1 MESSQADL
9 IRDHITKQIA
19 NGVDYKNRSAK
30 RADVQEFIKNHPEL
44 KGSEKNISDHFGKI
58 LKSIAKENKI
68 PTEQVGIKPR
78 TPKVNQSMISQ
89 MSDMDATIEPRPQA
103 VLVGAPQVAQ
113 PQISGQPVQ
122 EGQKM
127 PVQYDEKG
135 VSATID
141 AFYLILRS
149 GFAPESDLLSD
160 EEKTSLGRMWT
171 PIFQRYF
178 TEDYQ
183 VIGVAVIGTAGILI
197 PKLAKGRKI
206 KKEKESK
213 EKEEKQPES

>member
-1 MESSQADL
+1 MEASQADL
-9 IRDHITKQIA
+9 IRQHITDQLA
-19 NGVDYKNRSAK
+19 RGVDYKNKSTR
-30 RADVQEFIKNHPEL
+30 RTDVQEFIKNHPEL

-58 LKSIAKENKI
+58 LKSIAKDNKI
-68 PTEQVGIKPR
+68 PTEQIGIKPR
-78 TPKVNQSMISQ
+78 IPKVNQAMISQ
-89 MSDMDATIEPRPQA
+89 MSDMDATLEPRPQA
-103 VLVGAPQVAQ
+103 ALVGAPQVAQ
-113 PQISGQPVQ
+113 PQIAGHQ

-149 GFAPESDLLSD
+149 GFAPESDLLGD

-206 KKEKESK
+206 KKDKQVKER
-213 EKEEKQPES
+213 KEEEITVDA

>member
-1 MESSQADL
+1 M
-9 IRDHITKQIA
+9 
-19 NGVDYKNRSAK
+19 
-30 RADVQEFIKNHPEL
+30 
-44 KGSEKNISDHFGKI
+44 
-58 LKSIAKENKI
+58 
-68 PTEQVGIKPR
+68 
-78 TPKVNQSMISQ
+78 
-89 MSDMDATIEPRPQA
+89 
-103 VLVGAPQVAQ
+103 
-113 PQISGQPVQ
+113 
-122 EGQKM
+122 
-127 PVQYDEKG
+127 
-135 VSATID
+135 
-141 AFYLILRS
+141 RS